1 MKYVYLFGLYLAALP
16 GMIPIEI
23 LMIIIYYHDGVD
35 DGDQRCYYIY
45 ICIYIYNIYVPLCS
59 FYNDNDDPKVTKPQQ
74 KKSHQPVMIHK

>member
-45 ICIYIYNIYVPLCS
+45 IIFMFHCAPSIMIMMI
-59 FYNDNDDPKVTKPQQ
+59 PKSPTR
-74 KKSHQPVMIHK
+74 HDT